1 MRVGFDVGAFS
12 RDLKNVCLSESTRV
26 TAAVDEEIRAGA
38 DGLKSD
44 LRRVTSDLLGDKVAN
59 AWRSKFYPNKG
70 DTRGPAGFVWSK
82 APKILDFFSAARLV
96 TPVGEAFAIP
106 TENVPRGSRG
116 RRLTPIEVEARFN
129 AELQPVRLKSGR
141 IGLVIDVVAARSARR
156 PGFRAA
162 TKRRAAQGRTAQ
174 PVLMF
179 VLTRGPLRGRKLIDL
194 DAFANRWGIRTA
206 GNIEKRL
213 ERGI

>member
-1 MRVGFDVGAFS
+1 MKLSIDVGAFG
-12 RDLKNVCLSESTRV
+12 RDLQRVCTAEAQRV
-26 TAAVDEEIRAGA
+26 AAAVDEEVKSGA
-38 DGLKSD
+38 EGLKSD
-44 LRRVTSDLLGDKVAN
+44 LRLETEALLGERVAN
-59 AWRSKFYPNKG
+59 AWRSKYFPNKG
-70 DTRGPAGFVWSK
+70 DARGPAGFVWSK
-82 APKILDFFSAARLV
+82 APKIIDFFSSSKIV
-96 TPVGEAFAIP
+96 TPIGEAFAIP

-141 IGLVIDVVAARSARR
+141 IGLFIDLVAGRNGRGFRQGTKRRGVAAR
-156 PGFRAA
+156 AA
-162 TKRRAAQGRTAQ
+162 K

-179 VLTRGPLRGRKLIDL
+179 VLTRKPLRGRKLIDL
-194 DAFANRWGIRTA
+194 AAFANRWGNRTA